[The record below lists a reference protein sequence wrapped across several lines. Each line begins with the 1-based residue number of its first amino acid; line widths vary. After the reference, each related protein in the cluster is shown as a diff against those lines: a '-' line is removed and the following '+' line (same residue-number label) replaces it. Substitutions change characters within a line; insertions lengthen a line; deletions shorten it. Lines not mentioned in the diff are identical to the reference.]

1 MLATEEPIFLHEGGR
16 EGGAYSASRPY
27 AVWRTRTASS
37 VSSSSISTLTLISLV
52 EIAWML
58 MPMSASAR
66 NLVLATPA
74 WPYLLTPT
82 TPTFATLPPDRMR
95 LNPIL
100 SFPLSHTHYQV

>member
-1 MLATEEPIFLHEGGR
+1 MRISDWSSDVCSSDLIFLHEGGR

-58 MPMSASAR
+58 MPLSASAR
-66 NLVLATPA
+66 NIVLATPA
-74 WPYLLTPT
+74 WLFIPTPT
-82 TPTFATLPPDRMR
+82 TLTLATLSSDRMR
-95 LNPIL
+95 LKIGRA
-100 SFPLSHTHYQV
+100 HV